1 MAKLKWKN
9 EWKLW
14 VGIGLLLLL
23 LVGYLYWVS
32 RPPSESGQPL
42 WRVTQIVDGTTLTLR
57 GSGKII
63 DIKLVGLNVPQSQEA
78 NAKDFLTKTLNDKW
92 VRIKL
97 EKEVPSGLKEGF
109 VYISGEDLSA
119 RMIRLGLANIDR
131 DEKSFDIRPYIELEQ
146 EAEKSK
152 RGLWNK

>member
-14 VGIGLLLLL
+14 AGIGLLFLL
-23 LVGYLYWVS
+23 LVGYLYWIS
-32 RPPSESGQPL
+32 RPPTESGQPL

-63 DIKLVGLNVPQSQEA
+63 DVKLVGLSVPQSQEA
-78 NAKDFLTKTLNDKW
+78 SAKEFLTKTLNDKW

-97 EKEVPSGLKEGF
+97 EKEDPNGLKKGF
-109 VYISGEDLSA
+109 VYISGEDVSA
-119 RMIRLGLANIDR
+119 RMIRLGLASIDR

-146 EAEKSK
+146 EAEKAK
-152 RGLWNK
+152 RGLWKK

>member
-14 VGIGLLLLL
+14 VGIGLLCLL

-78 NAKDFLTKTLNDKW
+78 NAKEFLTKTLNDKW

-97 EKEVPSGLKEGF
+97 EKEVPIGVKEGF
-109 VYISGEDLSA
+109 VYISGEDVSA

>member
-78 NAKDFLTKTLNDKW
+78 NAKEFLTKTLNDKW

-97 EKEVPSGLKEGF
+97 EKEVPIGVKEGF
-109 VYISGEDLSA
+109 VYISGEDVSA

>member
-14 VGIGLLLLL
+14 VGIGLLFLL

-42 WRVTQIVDGTTLTLR
+42 WMVTQIVDGTTLTLR

-63 DIKLVGLNVPQSQEA
+63 DIKLAGLNVPQSQEA
-78 NAKDFLTKTLNDKW
+78 NAKEFLTKTLNDKW

-97 EKEVPSGLKEGF
+97 EKEVPSAVKEGF
-109 VYISGEDLSA
+109 VYISGEDVSA

>member
-32 RPPSESGQPL
+32 RPPSESGQTL

-78 NAKDFLTKTLNDKW
+78 NAKEFLTKTLNDKW

-97 EKEVPSGLKEGF
+97 EKEVPIGVKEGF
-109 VYISGEDLSA
+109 VYISGEDVSA

>member
-14 VGIGLLLLL
+14 VGIGLLFLL

-78 NAKDFLTKTLNDKW
+78 NAKEFLTKTLNDKW

-97 EKEVPSGLKEGF
+97 EKEVPIGVKEGF
-109 VYISGEDLSA
+109 VYISGEDVSA

>member
-78 NAKDFLTKTLNDKW
+78 NAKEFLTKT
-92 VRIKL
+92 
-97 EKEVPSGLKEGF
+97 
-109 VYISGEDLSA
+109 
-119 RMIRLGLANIDR
+119 AN
-131 DEKSFDIRPYIELEQ
+131 L
-146 EAEKSK
+146 
-152 RGLWNK
+152 

>member
-1 MAKLKWKN
+1 
-9 EWKLW
+9 
-14 VGIGLLLLL
+14 LLL

-78 NAKDFLTKTLNDKW
+78 NAKEFLTKTLNDKW

-97 EKEVPSGLKEGF
+97 EKEVPIGVKEGF
-109 VYISGEDLSA
+109 VYISGEDVSA